1 MKSVKNKLITAG
13 AILFWLLVWE
23 IAARLIGKSVLLAS
37 PVEVVGRIF
46 ALLPEGDFWKSVFFT
61 MGHVL
66 LGFFLGTAVGIVF
79 AAGAGK
85 LPWLERLLAPL
96 LSCIKSIPVASFT
109 ILALIW
115 ISSKNLSVLIAFL
128 IAVPVVYS
136 NLLEGIHALDKG
148 LTEMAAIFRIPP
160 FRRFFGVYLSQLLP
174 CFRSASRLAMGLCWK
189 SGVAAEVIGIPNGSI
204 GEKLYSSKIYLETA
218 DLFAWTIVVIL
229 CSMLCEKLFLLL
241 TDTAARRIGKM

>member
-1 MKSVKNKLITAG
+1 MRKKLITAG

-37 PVEVVGRIF
+37 PIEVVARIF
-46 ALLPEGDFWKSVFFT
+46 ALLPEGNFWKSVSFT
-61 MGHVL
+61 MGRVL

-115 ISSKNLSVLIAFL
+115 ISSKNLSVLVSFL
-128 IAVPVVYS
+128 IAVPIVYS
-136 NLLEGIHALDKG
+136 NLLEGIHALDKR
-148 LTEMAAIFRIPP
+148 LTEMAAVFRIPP
-160 FRRFFGVYLSQLLP
+160 LRRFFGVYLSQLLP

-218 DLFAWTIVVIL
+218 DLFAWTVVVIL
-229 CSMLCEKLFLLL
+229 CSLLCEKLFLLL
-241 TDTAARRIGKM
+241 TDAAARRIGEM